1 MLLYSETIGILS
13 SAGLELIQ
21 EDKII
26 TTNLIGSA
34 IDSYSRD
41 TTECPL
47 MKCLLYQNIKK

>member
-26 TTNLIGSA
+26 TSNLIGSV
-34 IDSYSRD
+34 IESYNRD

-47 MKCLLYQNIKK
+47 MTCLLYQNIKK